1 MHASRIGGGLAPYVA
16 GRLVL
21 AINIHFPFYL
31 GAGVVALGIVI
42 LATAHNLLGDAER
55 VQAASAAS
63 ALQGGSGQ
71 AAAEK
76 ELEAEERAEAL
87 SGDAD

>member
-1 MHASRIGGGLAPYVA
+1 MA

-42 LATAHNLLGDAER
+42 LATAHKLLGEAER

-63 ALQGGSGQ
+63 ALQGGP
-71 AAAEK
+71 AAAG
-76 ELEAEERAEAL
+76 AGWQIAYFVTGGAR
-87 SGDAD
+87 